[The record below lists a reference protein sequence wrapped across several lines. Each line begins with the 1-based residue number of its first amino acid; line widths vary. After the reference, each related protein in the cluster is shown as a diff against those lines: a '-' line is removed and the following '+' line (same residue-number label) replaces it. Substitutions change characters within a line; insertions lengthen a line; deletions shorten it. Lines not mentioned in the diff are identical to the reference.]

1 MHLSRN
7 LRQPMLIGLFA
18 SVATAGAL
26 AASSADPAP
35 ASSAPS
41 SATVK
46 IEDIDFKP
54 ARLTIRRGGT
64 VRWTFRDVATSHN
77 VRSKGRPRF
86 PGSPTK
92 ETGSYRV
99 TFKRAGTYRY
109 VCTLHLNMKGT
120 VVVR

>member
-1 MHLSRN
+1 MHLSRT
-7 LRQPMLIGLFA
+7 LRQPMLIGLCAFVPA
-18 SVATAGAL
+18 AGAL
-26 AASSADPAP
+26 AVSAADPAP
-35 ASSAPS
+35 ASSPPR
-41 SATVK
+41 SASVA

-54 ARLTIRRGGT
+54 ARVTIRRGGS
-64 VRWTFRDVATSHN
+64 VRWNFRDVATSHN
-77 VRSKGRPRF
+77 VRSTGRPRF

-92 ETGSYRV
+92 QSGSYRV

>member
-1 MHLSRN
+1 MNLIPA
-7 LRQPMLIGLFA
+7 LRQPALVGLSA
-18 SVATAGAL
+18 SVLAAAAL
-26 AASSADPAP
+26 AVSAATPAP
-35 ASSAPS
+35 AASPPS

-46 IEDIDFKP
+46 IQDIDFKP
-54 ARLTIRRGGT
+54 ARVTIRRGGS
-64 VRWTFRDVATSHN
+64 VRWSFRDVATSHN

-92 ETGSYRV
+92 KTGSYRV